1 MRTLWGRSEMVA
13 GIIVAS
19 LVGATFVQ
27 AREQGPARADTGTEK
42 VIRLTPDELTWT
54 AGPPMLPPGVMMA
67 VIEGSFSG
75 QDLSRCG

>member
-1 MRTLWGRSEMVA
+1 MITRWGRSEMMA
-13 GIIVAS
+13 GIIVVS
-19 LVGATFVQ
+19 LIGATVVQ
-27 AREQGPARADTGTEK
+27 AQQQGPARADTGTDK